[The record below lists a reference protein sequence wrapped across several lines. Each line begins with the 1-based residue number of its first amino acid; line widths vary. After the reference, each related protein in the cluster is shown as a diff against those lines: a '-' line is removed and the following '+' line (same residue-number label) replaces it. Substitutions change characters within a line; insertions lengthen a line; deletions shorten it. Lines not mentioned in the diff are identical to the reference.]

1 MSGKKSWDFL
11 KESEVTPEEVFKQR
25 RTLIQ
30 ALGAGSLVGPL
41 EGLGTLAALGASAW
55 TRDAVASS
63 TKLAELPN
71 LPATKSNK
79 YGSVEK
85 PTPAALV
92 TTYNNYYEF
101 GTGKSDPAQN
111 ADTLKTRPWTVV
123 VEGEVNKPREFDLD
137 SLMKLAPMEER
148 IYRLRCVEA
157 WSVVVP
163 WIGFPLS
170 VLLKAVEPNSKAK
183 YVAFETLA
191 DPKQM
196 PGVSSPVLDWPYKE
210 GLRLDEAYHDL
221 TLLTFGQYGKVLPNQ
236 AGAPVRVVVPWKYG
250 FKSAKSIVRIRLT
263 EKMPVTSWNQSNPT
277 EYGFFSNV
285 NPNVDHPRWSQG
297 SERRLGEGALGGLF
311 APRRKTEMFNGY
323 ASAVEGLYKN
333 LDLTKWI

>member
-1 MSGKKSWDFL
+1 MGSRKIWDFL
-11 KESEVTPEEVFKQR
+11 KESDVTPEPVFENR
-25 RTLIQ
+25 RKWIQ
-30 ALGAGSLVGPL
+30 ALGAGSVAGVGANLWSP
-41 EGLGTLAALGASAW
+41 GAL
-55 TRDAVASS
+55 ASS
-63 TKLAELPN
+63 TRLSELPD
-71 LPATKSNK
+71 LAAKPSRWS
-79 YGSVEK
+79 SVEK
-85 PTPAALV
+85 PTSSELV
-92 TTYNNYYEF
+92 TTYNNFYEF
-101 GTGKSDPAQN
+101 GTQKSDPSRN

-123 VEGEVNKPREFDLD
+123 VEGEVNKPQVFDLD
-137 SLMKLAPMEER
+137 ALMKLAPMEER

-183 YVAFETLA
+183 FVAFETLA

-196 PGVSSPVLDWPYKE
+196 PGLRSPVLEWPYRE

-236 AGAPVRVVVPWKYG
+236 SGAPVRVVVPWKYG

-263 EKMPVTSWNQSNPT
+263 DKQPVTSWNQSNPT

-285 NPNVDHPRWSQG
+285 NPNVNHPRWSQG

-311 APRRKTEMFNGY
+311 TPRRQTEMFNGY
-323 ASAVEGLYKN
+323 ASSVAGLYKN